1 MLPSLREAAGRYSR
15 FTRNARRLTRTVEV
29 NTARKD
35 LVMTAS
41 TISIGLAGG
50 EDFTAAEQLRPSNA
64 LVMLLD
70 AAADVDGAFG
80 RRQNDLRAALDGAGT
95 VVLLIGPRIATGLAT
110 QFGCWIRAKV
120 GVDILPWAQPRQ
132 LEQGGE
138 AYAAVRF
145 FAGDLPD
152 GAQQVARSRD
162 GELAGVRFRGGAA
175 KIVLAPADERLT
187 AADVPALLEGLR

>member
-1 MLPSLREAAGRYSR
+1 MLLCLRRAAGRYSR
-15 FTRNARRLTRTVEV
+15 LRRNSRRPTRTVEV
-29 NTARKD
+29 TTAREE

-50 EDFTAAEQLRPSNA
+50 EDFAAAEQLRPTKS
-64 LVMLLD
+64 LVLLLD

-80 RRQNDLRAALDGAGT
+80 RRQNDLRAALDGDGT
-95 VVLLIGPRIATGLAT
+95 VVLLIGPRIAAGLAT

-120 GVDILPWAQPRQ
+120 GVDILPWAPARE
-132 LEQGGE
+132 LEQSGE

-145 FAGDLPD
+145 FAGNLPD

-162 GELAGVRFRGGAA
+162 GELAGARFRGGAA
-175 KIVLAPADERLT
+175 EIVLAPADGRLN
-187 AADVPALLEGLR
+187 AADVLALLAALT